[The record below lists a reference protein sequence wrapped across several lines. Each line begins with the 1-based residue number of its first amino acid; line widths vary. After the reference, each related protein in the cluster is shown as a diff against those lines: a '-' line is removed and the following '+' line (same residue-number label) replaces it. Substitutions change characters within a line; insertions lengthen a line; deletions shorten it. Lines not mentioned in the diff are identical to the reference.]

1 VEYPHGVID
10 AAVPTMHTLAIGR
23 PRPGTMR
30 MTSLLSAGSY
40 QRDWDEDA
48 IAEQLRFP
56 GVDERDFRVRRFDAA
71 HGIVDIEYTPSHEST
86 MMSRWLD
93 SVEVGTR
100 TRIAPIGAGFGPRFG
115 DGRRVHMF
123 VDEPSIPAARAVL
136 RSWPAGTLGT
146 LWVDTPRPE
155 DVADLPDVDGVSV
168 MSFHTELGFDPLVT
182 AARRM
187 RLDSSVTVWGTGESG
202 RMDEI
207 RAACLAA
214 GLADDH
220 VRVFGYY
227 SRR

>member
-1 VEYPHGVID
+1 VEYPHGVVET
-10 AAVPTMHTLAIGR
+10 AVPTMHTLAIGR
-23 PRPGTMR
+23 PRPGTLR
-30 MTSLLSAGSY
+30 LTSLLSAGSY
-40 QRDWDEDA
+40 QRDWDENA

-56 GVDERDFRVRRFDAA
+56 GVDERDVRVRRFDAA
-71 HGIVDIEYTPSHEST
+71 HGIVDIEFTPSHEST

-100 TRIAPIGAGFGPRFG
+100 TRIAATGTGYGPHFGG
-115 DGRRVHMF
+115 GRRVQMF
-123 VDEPSIPAARAVL
+123 VDEPSIPAARAIL
-136 RSWPAGTLGT
+136 RAWPDGTLGT
-146 LWVDTPRPE
+146 LWVDTPRPA
-155 DVADLPDVDGVSV
+155 DVAGLPDVDGVSV
-168 MSFHTELGFDPLVT
+168 MSFHTQLEFDPLVT

-187 RLDSSVTVWGTGESG
+187 RLDDSVTVWGTGAFD

-207 RAACLAA
+207 RATCLAA